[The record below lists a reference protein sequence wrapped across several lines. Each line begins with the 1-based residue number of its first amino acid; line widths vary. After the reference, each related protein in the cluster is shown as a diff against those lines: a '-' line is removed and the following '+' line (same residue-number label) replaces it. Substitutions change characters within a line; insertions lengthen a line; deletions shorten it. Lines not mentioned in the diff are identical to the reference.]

1 MNKKLIAGIVIAA
14 AVVCCGG
21 GYVAMQN
28 EKKVKQENVQISEM
42 LDKLPDITVKEGESL
57 PDLKNNIEDT
67 SMIEPDTLKVD
78 IQNVDITVPGTYDV
92 VYSFKD
98 IHGNE
103 RSKTVQCKVEANL
116 LDHVYGM
123 DDIETDCGKEL
134 PKDETTF
141 DEEYV
146 SSVTRDDSEVDIDT
160 PGTYNITY
168 TVLGTDGS
176 MEEADRLAKVLE
188 TGSGRD
194 SGNTCPDRR
203 DYSGNRKRGTD
214 RTGNRKDRRQHKCD
228 RMDHCR
234 TDSRSCRYRSC
245 PLQDAWKK
253 TQKKLIFFK
262 GFPRGVLFFVSKS

>member
-168 TVLGTDGS
+168 TVLGTDGR
-176 MEEADRLAKVLE
+176 ADTMCHSRVHQ
-188 TGSGRD
+188 SP
-194 SGNTCPDRR
+194 SRR
-203 DYSGNRKRGTD
+203 A
-214 RTGNRKDRRQHKCD
+214 
-228 RMDHCR
+228 
-234 TDSRSCRYRSC
+234 TDSRVYHSRMLRSRTMAE
-245 PLQDAWKK
+245 DHSEWE
-253 TQKKLIFFK
+253 TM
-262 GFPRGVLFFVSKS
+262 VS